1 MPRYKLSVKTEI
13 KEYTMNKKQQKA
25 EREEMEQAI
34 RTLCA
39 VVRSMARKKAKRY
52 EAEFLVMARDMLNE
66 EIESLSIIDEMLAE
80 SIGKEVAETLK
91 PNKE

>member
-1 MPRYKLSVKTEI
+1 
-13 KEYTMNKKQQKA
+13 
-25 EREEMEQAI
+25 
-34 RTLCA
+34 
-39 VVRSMARKKAKRY
+39 MAHKKAKRY

-66 EIESLSIIDEMLAE
+66 EIESLSIIDEHFAE